1 LYLEIILYLCKKK
14 NKGMKKLLGLFVML
28 FLFGCGGPEY
38 TIRHTDKIYL
48 RQLVNRDVTE
58 THSSGAFFLIAGAM
72 NSNSHTETVVKVMG
86 EVNGEYRF
94 MQFNFELVRIR
105 IDNNVKTPYI
115 VLNYV
120 YYEPQTIDE
129 LLYYSYHMKSVTIV
143 CPEQYLPERLLPI
156 QL

>member
-1 LYLEIILYLCKKK
+1 
-14 NKGMKKLLGLFVML
+14 MKRTLWLLVAVLL
-28 FLFGCGGPEY
+28 TIGCNAPEY
-38 TIRHTDKIYL
+38 TTRHTDKIYL

-58 THSSGAFFLIAGAM
+58 THSSGAFFLIAGTM
-72 NSNSHTETVVKVMG
+72 NSNSYTETVVKVMG

-105 IDNNVKTPYI
+105 INNNVKTPYI

-120 YYEPQTIDE
+120 YHEPQTIDE
-129 LLYYSYHMKSVTIV
+129 LLDYSYHMKSVTIV
-143 CPEQYLPERLLPI
+143 CPEQYLPEKLLPI